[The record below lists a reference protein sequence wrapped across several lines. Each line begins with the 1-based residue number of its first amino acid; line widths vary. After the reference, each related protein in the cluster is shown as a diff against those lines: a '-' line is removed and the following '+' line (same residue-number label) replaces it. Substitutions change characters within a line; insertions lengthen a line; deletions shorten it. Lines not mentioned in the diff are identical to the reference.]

1 MSVAPLPVE
10 AYRDLVSRALAE
22 DIGGGDATSALTLE
36 PGQRARGV
44 LLAKSDLVLCGL
56 EVFAEAL
63 RQCDPDV
70 VVDARRASKDAA
82 IPAMRWTPLEHLKYA
97 PSLLDY
103 QQWAVANAIP
113 DDLPRVPGPFGSMTG
128 AVTAAAAGA

>member
-44 LLAKSDLVLCGL
+44 LLAKSGLYRVKAEIDSSCKGHCDGSLRISGSANHKLVI
-56 EVFAEAL
+56 V
-63 RQCDPDV
+63 
-70 VVDARRASKDAA
+70 
-82 IPAMRWTPLEHLKYA
+82 
-97 PSLLDY
+97 PSC
-103 QQWAVANAIP
+103 Q
-113 DDLPRVPGPFGSMTG
+113 PRG
-128 AVTAAAAGA
+128 AGFVCSRVKIVKVY